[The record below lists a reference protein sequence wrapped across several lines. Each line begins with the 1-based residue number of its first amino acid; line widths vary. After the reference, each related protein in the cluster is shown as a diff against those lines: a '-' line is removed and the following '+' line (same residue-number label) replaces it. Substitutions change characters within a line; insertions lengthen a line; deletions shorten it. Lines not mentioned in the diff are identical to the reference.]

1 MTRPRIAVVG
11 VGYMGRLHAEKLASL
26 ASEGVLDFAGVADVD
41 LARAGEIAGKHGV
54 PVLESLE
61 RVAAAADAACVAVPT
76 VEHARVAGLLLDA
89 GLDVLVEKPIA
100 TTRSDA
106 RSLVERAKAGG
117 RILQVG
123 HIERFSRAFRAVRPA
138 LTRPRFIEA
147 HRIGPYPA
155 RATDVSVVLDLMI
168 HDLDIVAELAGH
180 EVERVEAVGVSVLS
194 QTEDIANARLRL
206 ANGCVVNLTASR
218 VSLERLRKVRLF
230 QSDAYVSIDLGENK
244 ITIVRRQGLPGG
256 AEPPRITAEKIELD
270 AADALLAQD
279 RAFAESVRT
288 RAEPE
293 VSGEHGY
300 RALDLALRIQEAIEP
315 IDVGPDGVPR

>member
-1 MTRPRIAVVG
+1 MTLPRIAVVG
-11 VGYMGRLHAEKLASL
+11 VGYMGRLHAEKLAAL
-26 ASEGVLDFAGVADVD
+26 AEEGVLVFAGVSDVD
-41 LARAGEIAGKHGV
+41 VARAGEIAAKHGV
-54 PVLESLE
+54 PVLETLE
-61 RVAAAADAACVAVPT
+61 HVARAADAACVAAPT
-76 VEHARVAGLLLDA
+76 LEHARVAGWLLDA

-100 TTRSDA
+100 TTRADA
-106 RSLVERAKAGG
+106 RDLIARAQSHR

-123 HIERFSRAFRAVRPA
+123 HIERFSRAFREIRPA
-138 LTRPRFIEA
+138 LSRPRFIEA

-194 QTEDIANARLRL
+194 RTEDIANARLRL
-206 ANGCVVNLTASR
+206 ANGCIVNLTASR
-218 VSLERLRKVRLF
+218 VSLERMRKMRLF

-244 ITIVRRQGLPGG
+244 ITIVRRQGAPGG
-256 AEPPRITAEKIELD
+256 AEPPRITAEKLEFD

-279 RAFAESVRT
+279 RAFAECVRT

-293 VSGEHGY
+293 VSGEDGY

-315 IDVGPDGVPR
+315 IEVGPDGTPL

>member
-1 MTRPRIAVVG
+1 MTLPRIAVVG
-11 VGYMGRLHAEKLASL
+11 VGYMGRLHAEKLAAL
-26 ASEGVLDFAGVADVD
+26 AEEGVLVFAGVSDVD
-41 LARAGEIAGKHGV
+41 VARGGEIAAKHGV
-54 PVLESLE
+54 PVLETLE
-61 RVAAAADAACVAVPT
+61 HVARAADAACVAAPT
-76 VEHARVAGLLLDA
+76 LEHARVAGWLLDA

-100 TTRSDA
+100 TTRADA
-106 RSLVERAKAGG
+106 RDLIARAHSHS

-123 HIERFSRAFRAVRPA
+123 HIERFSRAFREIRPA
-138 LTRPRFIEA
+138 LSRPRFIEA

-194 QTEDIANARLRL
+194 RTEDIANARLRL
-206 ANGCVVNLTASR
+206 ANGCIVNLTASR
-218 VSLERLRKVRLF
+218 VSLERMRKMRLF

-244 ITIVRRQGLPGG
+244 ITIVRRQGAPGG
-256 AEPPRITAEKIELD
+256 AEPPRITAEKLEFD

-279 RAFAESVRT
+279 RAFAECVRT

-293 VSGEHGY
+293 VSGEDGY

-315 IDVGPDGVPR
+315 IEVGPDGTPL

>member
-1 MTRPRIAVVG
+1 VSPPRIAVVG
-11 VGYMGRLHAEKLASL
+11 VGYMGRLHAEKLAAL
-26 ASEGVLDFAGVADVD
+26 ATEGALVFAGVSDVD
-41 LARAGEIAGKHGV
+41 VARAGEIASKLGV
-54 PVLESLE
+54 PVLETLE

-76 VEHARVAGLLLDA
+76 LEHARVAGWLLDA

-100 TTRSDA
+100 TTRADA
-106 RSLVERAKAGG
+106 RSLIARAHAGS

-123 HIERFSRAFRAVRPA
+123 HIERFSRAFRAIRPA
-138 LTRPRFIEA
+138 LSRPRFIEA

-180 EVERVEAVGVSVLS
+180 EVARVEAVGVAVLS
-194 QTEDIANARLRL
+194 KTEDIANARLRL

-244 ITIVRRQGLPGG
+244 ITIVRRQGAPGG
-256 AEPPRITAEKIELD
+256 AEPPRISAEKLEFD

-293 VSGEHGY
+293 VSGEDGY
-300 RALDLALRIQEAIEP
+300 RALDLALRIQESIEP
-315 IDVGPDGVPR
+315 IEVGPDGIPR